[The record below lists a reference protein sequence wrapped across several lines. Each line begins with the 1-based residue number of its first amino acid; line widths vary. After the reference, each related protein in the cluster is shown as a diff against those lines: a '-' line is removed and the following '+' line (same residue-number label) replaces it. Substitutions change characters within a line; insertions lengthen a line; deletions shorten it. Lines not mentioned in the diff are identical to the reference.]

1 MKRNRK
7 RYGQG
12 YYGKYAGSVPADGD
26 VKDFNVPFLV
36 RVEIPDLNI
45 RRGSGADTAKM
56 GKLISVGVYTI
67 VKVKDGKGSETRWR
81 RMKSGAG
88 WIALDHAVKI

>member
-7 RYGQG
+7 WHGQG

-26 VKDFNVPFLV
+26 VKDFSVPFLV

-45 RRGSGADTAKM
+45 RRGPKSDTAKT
-56 GKLISVGVYTI
+56 GKFIPVGVYTI
-67 VKVKDGKGSETRWR
+67 VEVRDGKGFKARWGR
-81 RMKSGAG
+81 LKSGAG
-88 WIALDHAVKI
+88 WITLNHAVKI